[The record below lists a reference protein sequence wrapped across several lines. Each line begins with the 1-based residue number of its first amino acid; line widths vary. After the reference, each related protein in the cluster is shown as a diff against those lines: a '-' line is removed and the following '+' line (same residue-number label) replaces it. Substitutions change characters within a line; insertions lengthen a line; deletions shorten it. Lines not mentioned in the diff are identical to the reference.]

1 MMNLALAKLLKKMKI
16 PLEAA
21 GGHTQKLNRAFE
33 ASAKVGEGLS
43 SQTLMQKA
51 FDSGLLK
58 TAPDSKRTAALVDR
72 ASSLRKIER
81 KLQDGT
87 KKTRKGITYGI
98 NAAGYGTIPLAAIY
112 LALKGDDE

>member
-1 MMNLALAKLLKKMKI
+1 MNLALAKLLKKMKI

-72 ASSLRKIER
+72 DSALRKIQQ
-81 KLQDGT
+81 KLKDGAN
-87 KKTRKGITYGI
+87 KTRKGIAYGV
-98 NAAGYGTIPLAAIY
+98 NAVSYGAVPLAAIY